1 MCYGG
6 KYCDELIKN
15 AELLGTLGKGILDA
29 EKSTG
34 TISKPLIDVNV
45 VYVESQSYPIFKLFS
60 ASDTLK
66 YISGVMLNDAT
77 LDGENADGKLLLAFL
92 EKSGVLAGIKA
103 DKGTVKLAGTKGET
117 TTQGLDGLAER
128 CRKYYEAG
136 VRFATW
142 HAEFKIAPNEP
153 SRLAAKENA
162 RGLASFAIICQENG
176 LVPILAP
183 EILIDGAHSIKK
195 CAKVTENV
203 LAACYKALRDCH
215 VLLEG
220 TLLMTSMVTPGSE
233 AAKFVPE
240 VIAELTIHSM
250 LRTVPGSVP
259 AIMFL
264 SRGQSEKEAVL
275 NLNAMNKPKRKKRG
289 RSPNTLSKLIG
300 KKPWSLS
307 FSLGQAP
314 QQSILKAWAGT
325 EENFDEAQTTLRKI
339 CEANSEA
346 ALGAYKG
353 DAQVD
358 EEAALRTYKGKA
370 KLVESAY
377 GSHRVWNCKY

>member
-1 MCYGG
+1 
-6 KYCDELIKN
+6 
-15 AELLGTLGKGILDA
+15 
-29 EKSTG
+29 
-34 TISKPLIDVNV
+34 
-45 VYVESQSYPIFKLFS
+45 
-60 ASDTLK
+60 
-66 YISGVMLNDAT
+66 
-77 LDGENADGKLLLAFL
+77 
-92 EKSGVLAGIKA
+92 
-103 DKGTVKLAGTKGET
+103 
-117 TTQGLDGLAER
+117 
-128 CRKYYEAG
+128 
-136 VRFATW
+136 
-142 HAEFKIAPNEP
+142 
-153 SRLAAKENA
+153 
-162 RGLASFAIICQENG
+162 
-176 LVPILAP
+176 
-183 EILIDGAHSIKK
+183 
-195 CAKVTENV
+195 
-203 LAACYKALRDCH
+203 
-215 VLLEG
+215 
-220 TLLMTSMVTPGSE
+220 
-233 AAKFVPE
+233 
-240 VIAELTIHSM
+240 M

-358 EEAALRTYKGKA
+358 KEAALRSFKGKA